1 MLRRH
6 CLSVLIALPGL
17 GSLPLFGESNFAVS
31 YAETLAQ
38 QVTEAIEK
46 KDEARFDLASNK
58 LIALLYAKKSNE
70 VHKRVGELLVQFDIQ
85 WALPVMVECMDQ
97 TESTW
102 TRLMPKEFPLT
113 TAVVAFGR
121 PAVPAL
127 LEEMSGGKVNA
138 YRASML
144 GAVLVGIVGTEE
156 AAKLVSERRSVV
168 AGKAEVEG
176 LALVHQWIVEAGTT
190 SIFLRIDRSKLPVP
204 KKHLWS
210 PDPE

>member
-1 MLRRH
+1 
-6 CLSVLIALPGL
+6 
-17 GSLPLFGESNFAVS
+17 
-31 YAETLAQ
+31 
-38 QVTEAIEK
+38 
-46 KDEARFDLASNK
+46 
-58 LIALLYAKKSNE
+58 
-70 VHKRVGELLVQFDIQ
+70 VGELLVQFDIQ